1 MIIHNNT
8 TTDLP
13 NTVKNPDTKTQDE
26 TELDAL
32 WKVVVYND
40 PVNLMNYVTHVF
52 QKVFGYTKEKAE
64 KHMLQVHEDGLS
76 VVWTGN
82 REKAE
87 HFTYQLQSWQLRAK
101 LEQD

>member
-13 NTVKNPDTKTQDE
+13 KTVKSPESKIQDE
-26 TELDAL
+26 TSLDSF

-40 PVNLMNYVTHVF
+40 PVNLMSYVTHVF
-52 QKVFGYTKEKAE
+52 QKVLGFNKEKAE
-64 KHMLQVHEDGLS
+64 KHMLQVHENGLS
-76 VVWTGN
+76 IVWSGN

-87 HFTYQLQSWQLRAK
+87 HYAYQLQSWQLRAQ
-101 LEQD
+101 LEKD